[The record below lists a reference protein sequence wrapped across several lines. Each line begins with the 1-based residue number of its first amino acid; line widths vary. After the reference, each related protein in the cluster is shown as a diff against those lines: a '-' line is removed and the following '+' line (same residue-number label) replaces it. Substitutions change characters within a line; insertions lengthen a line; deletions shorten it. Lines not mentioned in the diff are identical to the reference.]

1 MNTIDVNELSAGELM
16 ALIAAAKRA
25 LYPEG
30 RIVADELEC
39 ASCHE
44 RSTPALIEDGMTVT
58 HDLQQLSDTHIS
70 ARGWD
75 GSSSD
80 VSEEGELLLLECAHC
95 FQWHR
100 IPEAV
105 ELEWL

>member
-1 MNTIDVNELSAGELM
+1 MNAIDVSELTADELVR
-16 ALIAAAKRA
+16 LIAAAERA
-25 LYPEG
+25 LYPKAL
-30 RIVADELEC
+30 IVGGELEC
-39 ASCHE
+39 ASCHVQG
-44 RSTPALIEDGMTVT
+44 TPALIEDGMTVT
-58 HDLQQLSDTHIS
+58 HELREISDTRIS

-80 VSEEGELLLLECAHC
+80 VSEEGKLLLLECSHC

>member
-1 MNTIDVNELSAGELM
+1 
-16 ALIAAAKRA
+16 
-25 LYPEG
+25 
-30 RIVADELEC
+30 
-39 ASCHE
+39 
-44 RSTPALIEDGMTVT
+44 MTVT
-58 HDLQQLSDTHIS
+58 HQLEKVSADAIS

-80 VSEEGELLLLECAHC
+80 VSEEGERVLLDCQHC

-100 IPEAV
+100 IPDAI